1 MPPRANR
8 QPKTADDTAK
18 KAKSRQLGFVDRVH
32 LPALQDTPSS
42 RRQYS
47 YGAPAEPIAPRRF
60 TGEYADKPYDL
71 DNAIKHALERQARE
85 LEQER
90 IAFPQPDKAQPAAS
104 PSRQTKTRA
113 RKTTREPD
121 MDDELA
127 AAAFPPPRKGDP
139 VAPSE
144 GDDVRSFA
152 IESDV
157 YGDATIQSTPDIT
170 NDAALNLAQRS
181 VNRRDARRRSQ
192 KGPIDPAFRDTG
204 SDESSGDELGLRRSR
219 RRRTQLAKAGGQ
231 DQDGQPVPSKA
242 GTNPP
247 IETVEEVTQPIQ
259 SRLSKDKSANAH
271 AKPVAAPAPVKSA
284 PIQRASPRSLARQLQ
299 AKQFEAEQRR
309 RAAEQQEEAKQRQA
323 AARQE
328 AVAQASRAQIAP
340 SSSEESASDRSELDA
355 ALQEDIQ
362 AREDALESARRGE
375 LNRQRWQQRWDYMQ
389 SLSPTKY
396 LRRHD
401 RQVPITNEDDD
412 EESGNDAAHGWT
424 KLVSPSAYFD
434 AIHRFFLWISR
445 TLSTLWRH
453 ILRVSPSGY
462 NMAAFV
468 VALCFLIAAF
478 PAFQTLRQTDGHFE
492 SPEKSRFGA
501 LEPLRYLSDGMHS
514 IIPVITRPFQSS
526 IDRFIDISDID
537 ENGKV
542 DLANFLKKY
551 GKELEQIPHLK
562 KGGVEHAQAIKKLET
577 VVPKVVHMELQGGKP
592 VVAEEFWLALRDR
605 IQSDE
610 DILTVQENGDLTK
623 KPWELVSSKILE
635 GAGLESKLSKS
646 VGDAETRLETK
657 IDMWDKWVNDNDGKL
672 QNMLGK
678 PVEDL
683 QSVGTDEQL
692 KVQLARLVREQEKST
707 GPQEGTFV
715 TRGQFLQHLQQEL
728 VADRSMINA
737 EIQELRQKVEKLV
750 ANTTTNYG
758 HKHGQADKLSN
769 EARREVMALINQA
782 ISDALANASLGALAK
797 GKIQHHWDTVLKN
810 QINYFSQGSGATI
823 NAADSSSTYD
833 PYRKGVINRNDLRGG
848 VPGARRWDRYE
859 ALTDWSDDGDAWC
872 AARDLNKDGKPY
884 GYMLSVHLG
893 RPVIPQHIVVEH
905 ILPGATIDPEAR
917 PRDLEVYARIE
928 DPELRGALKDF
939 AFANIGRFPGDDAV
953 APLKDDMVLIGRFTY
968 AGAELHEGVYVHRLS
983 SELTALGAETS
994 EMVVR
999 AVNNYGAPDH
1009 TCFYRIRMYGT
1020 SLHNE
1025 VVTEKPVEQKGFL
1038 QRMTG
1043 L

>member
-60 TGEYADKPYDL
+60 TGDYADKPYDL

-104 PSRQTKTRA
+104 PARQTKPRV
-113 RKTTREPD
+113 RETTREPD

-170 NDAALNLAQRS
+170 NDAALNFAQRS

-192 KGPIDPAFRDTG
+192 KGSADPAFRDTG

-219 RRRTQLAKAGGQ
+219 RRRTQLAKADAQ
-231 DQDGQPVPSKA
+231 VQDGQPVSSKA
-242 GTNPP
+242 ATNPP
-247 IETVEEVTQPIQ
+247 TETVEEVTQPIQ

-271 AKPVAAPAPVKSA
+271 ARPAAAPAPAKIA
-284 PIQRASPRSLARQLQ
+284 PSQRESPRSLARQLQ
-299 AKQFEAEQRR
+299 AKQLEAEQRR
-309 RAAEQQEEAKQRQA
+309 RAAAQQEEAEQRQA
-323 AARQE
+323 AARQD
-328 AVAQASRAQIAP
+328 AAAKASRAQVAP

-355 ALQEDIQ
+355 ALQDDIQ

-375 LNRQRWQQRWDYMQ
+375 LNRQTWQQRWDYMQ

-401 RQVPITNEDDD
+401 RQVPITHEDDD
-412 EESGNDAAHGWT
+412 DETGNDSAHGWR
-424 KLVSPSAYFD
+424 KLVDPSEYFD
-434 AIHRFFLWISR
+434 AINRFFLWISR
-445 TLSTLWRH
+445 TLSTFWGH
-453 ILRVSPSGY
+453 VLRFSPSGY

-468 VALCFLIAAF
+468 VALCFLTAALSTS
-478 PAFQTLRQTDGHFE
+478 QTLRQTDGYFE
-492 SPEKSRFGA
+492 SPESSRFSA
-501 LEPLRYLSDGMHS
+501 LEPLRYLSNGMHS
-514 IIPVITRPFQSS
+514 IIPVIARPFQSS
-526 IDRFIDISDID
+526 IDRLIDISDID

-542 DLANFLKKY
+542 DLAKFLKKY
-551 GKELEQIPHLK
+551 GEELKQIPYLK
-562 KGGVEHAQAIKKLET
+562 TGGIEHSRAIKRLEK
-577 VVPKVVHMELQGGKP
+577 VVPKVVHMELEDGKP
-592 VVAEEFWLALRDR
+592 VIAEDFWLALRDR
-605 IQSDE
+605 IHGDE

-623 KPWELVSSKILE
+623 KPWKLVSSKILE
-635 GAGLESKLSKS
+635 DHGLESKLSKS
-646 VGDAETRLETK
+646 VSDAETRMDAK
-657 IDMWDKWVNDNDGKL
+657 IGTAWDTWIQNNNDKL
-672 QNMLGK
+672 RKMMGE
-678 PVEDL
+678 PVENI
-683 QSVGTDEQL
+683 QSMGTDEQL
-692 KVQLARLVREQEKST
+692 KAQLARLVREQDRST
-707 GPQEGTFV
+707 EPQDGTFV
-715 TRGQFLQHLQQEL
+715 TRSQFLTHVQNEFVEH
-728 VADRSMINA
+728 RSKIKV
-737 EIQELRQKVEKLV
+737 EIQDLRQKVEKL
-750 ANTTTNYG
+750 AEDTTTRYN
-758 HKHGQADKLSN
+758 HKHGQGEKLSN
-769 EARREVMALINQA
+769 EARMEVTTLVNHA
-782 ISDALANASLGALAK
+782 ISDALANANLGALAK

-810 QINYFSQGSGATI
+810 QINYFSQGSGATV

-833 PYRKGVINRNDLRGG
+833 PYRKGVINRNDLDSG

-859 ALTDWSDDGDAWC
+859 ALTDWSDDGDKWC

-884 GYMLSVHLG
+884 GYMLGVHLG

-905 ILPGATIDPEAR
+905 ILPGATIDPDAR
-917 PRDLEVYARIE
+917 PRDIEVYARIE
-928 DPELRGALKDF
+928 DAELRERLQDF
-939 AFANIGRFPGDDAV
+939 ASANIGHFAGDDAI
-953 APLKDDMVLIGRFTY
+953 APLKDGMVLIGRFTY
-968 AGAELHEGVYVHRLS
+968 AGAELHEGVFVHKLS
-983 SELTALGAETS
+983 GELTALGAETS
-994 EMVVR
+994 EMVIR

-1009 TCFYRIRMYGT
+1009 TCFYRVRMYGT
-1020 SLHNE
+1020 SLRNE
-1025 VVTEKPVEQKGFL
+1025 VVTEKPAEQKSFW
-1038 QRMTG
+1038 QRMTE
-1043 L
+1043 